1 MMARATIVGVWNFS
15 KKYFIDIH
23 IVLVGAYA
31 KKYHRRCECVCSCL
45 FFALYEECMHTL
57 YVRALPL
64 RCRHTDVNM
73 HAFASRKDLA
83 AVFAPRLN
91 PASQKAVLRAARQQV
106 LNELWPSEQ
115 THSDRKANASENRG
129 ATGSV
134 QPLRKW
140 RKLSGWSGDWLQCDE
155 CENWVKCTDEELKF
169 YEGRGFVCSMLRL
182 QCKRL

>member
-1 MMARATIVGVWNFS
+1 MYADGSTREVTEAFKDKGIIKDDGKGHNCLSLELF
-15 KKYFIDIH
+15 KYFIDIH

-31 KKYHRRCECVCSCL
+31 KKYHRRCECVCICL

-106 LNELWPSEQ
+106 LKDVWPSE
-115 THSDRKANASENRG
+115 
-129 ATGSV
+129 
-134 QPLRKW
+134 
-140 RKLSGWSGDWLQCDE
+140 
-155 CENWVKCTDEELKF
+155 
-169 YEGRGFVCSMLRL
+169 
-182 QCKRL
+182 